1 MALATQIL
9 QDSRWRTIVKGTFS
23 GTTGAS
29 ILVNVSD
36 LLGWV
41 TGSKTNLAAVSWSTS
56 SPIELI
62 WTGATPKALLTL
74 NGNGNYGGAN
84 GMSSITNDA
93 TGAHATLG
101 DITFATGAAAVGFI
115 VIVCHKVET
124 VVGQGGGWSA

>member
-1 MALATQIL
+1 MALVTQTL

-41 TGSKTNLAAVSWSTS
+41 TGSKTNLSAVSWSTS

-62 WTGATPKALLTL
+62 WTGGTPAALLTL
-74 NGNGNYGGAN
+74 NGSGNYGGAN
-84 GMSSITNDA
+84 GMSSITNNA

-101 DITFATGAAAVGFI
+101 DITLASAAAAVGFI
-115 VIVCHKVET
+115 VVVCHKVET
-124 VVGQGGGWSA
+124 TVGQGGGWTA

>member
-1 MALATQIL
+1 MALATQTL

-29 ILVNVSD
+29 ILLNVSD

-56 SPIELI
+56 SPVQLI
-62 WTGATPKALLTL
+62 WTGATPKPLLTL
-74 NGNGNYGGAN
+74 GGNGNYGGAN

-101 DITFATGAAAVGFI
+101 DITFTTAAAAVGFI

-124 VVGQGGGWSA
+124 TVGQGGGWSA

>member
-1 MALATQIL
+1 MALVAQTL

-23 GTTGAS
+23 GTTSAVA
-29 ILVNVSD
+29 LLDVSG

-62 WTGATPKALLTL
+62 WTGGTPAALLTL
-74 NGNGNYGGAN
+74 NGSGNYGGAN

-101 DITFATGAAAVGFI
+101 DITFATAAAAVGFI

-124 VVGQGGGWSA
+124 TVGQGGGWTA

>member
-1 MALATQIL
+1 MALVTQTL

-29 ILVNVSD
+29 ILLNVSD

-41 TGSKTNLAAVSWSTS
+41 TSSKTNLASVSWSTS

-62 WTGATPKALLTL
+62 WTGGTPAALLTL
-74 NGNGNYGGAN
+74 NGSGNYGGAN
-84 GMSSITNDA
+84 GMSAIINNA

-101 DITFATGAAAVGFI
+101 DITLASAAAAVGFI
-115 VIVCHKVET
+115 VVVCHKVVT
-124 VVGQGGGWSA
+124 TVGQGGGWTA